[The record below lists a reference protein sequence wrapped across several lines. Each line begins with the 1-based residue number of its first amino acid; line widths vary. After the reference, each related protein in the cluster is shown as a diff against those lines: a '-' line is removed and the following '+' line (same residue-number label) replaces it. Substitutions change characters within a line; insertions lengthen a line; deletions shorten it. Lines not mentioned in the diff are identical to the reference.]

1 MSTNNELNYLETLVN
16 EMREKEAQ
24 AKALQDE
31 IDAVKSLIKDTM
43 DTEGLSEVTTAT
55 HTIKYSECERTNIDK
70 KLLQS
75 EYPDIFGKVA
85 KISKYKM
92 LRIN

>member
-1 MSTNNELNYLETLVN
+1 MSNNELTYIENLIN
-16 EMREKEAQ
+16 EMREKEAE

-31 IDAVKSLIKDTM
+31 IDAVKMLIKDTLEC
-43 DTEGLSEVTTAT
+43 EGLNEVTTAT
-55 HTIKYSECERTNIDK
+55 HTVKYSECERTTVDK
-70 KLLQS
+70 KTLQS

-92 LRIN
+92 LRIA